1 MNALPLAGPK
11 NRKEET
17 HLDFAWIL
25 TLFAIG
31 FVGSLISGMVGI
43 GGSIIKY
50 PMLLY
55 IPPALG
61 FVAFTAQEVSAIS
74 AVQVF
79 FASLA
84 GIFAFRKGGFINK
97 SLVLYMGVAIV
108 VGSFAGGY
116 GSKFLPDEA
125 INLTYAVLALI
136 AGIMMFLPKKGD
148 ELADFT
154 KLSFNKALAAS
165 LAGLTGILS
174 GIVGAA
180 GAFITVPIMLVV
192 LRIPTRV
199 AIASSLAIT
208 FISSI
213 GSTAG
218 KMMGGHMLLL
228 PSIVMVIASTIASP
242 LGAMISKKLNTK
254 VLQWI
259 LAALIVA
266 TVIKIWLDILTN

>member
-1 MNALPLAGPK
+1 M
-11 NRKEET
+11 
-17 HLDFAWIL
+17 DIAWIL

-31 FVGSLISGMVGI
+31 FAGSIISGMVGI

-79 FASLA
+79 FATLA
-84 GIFAFRKGGFINK
+84 GMFAFRKGGYINK
-97 SLVLYMGVAIV
+97 PLVVTMGVAIV
-108 VGSFAGGY
+108 IGSFIGGY
-116 GSKFLPDEA
+116 GSQFLPNSA

-136 AGIMMFLPKKGD
+136 AAIMMFLPKKANED
-148 ELADFT
+148 MDFT
-154 KLSFNKALAAS
+154 QLQFNKPLAAV
-165 LAGLTGILS
+165 LASVIGVLS

-180 GAFITVPIMLVV
+180 GAFITVPVMLVI
-192 LRIPTRV
+192 LKIPTRV

-213 GSTAG
+213 GSTVG
-218 KMMGGHMLLL
+218 KFLGGHMLLV
-228 PSIVMVIASTIASP
+228 PSLVMVVASTIASP
-242 LGAMISKKLNTK
+242 LGAKISKKINTK
-254 VLQWI
+254 ILQWI
-259 LAALIVA
+259 LAALIVG
-266 TVIKIWLDILTN
+266 TVIKIWFEILT

>member
-1 MNALPLAGPK
+1 M
-11 NRKEET
+11 
-17 HLDFAWIL
+17 DYAWII

-61 FVAFTAQEVSAIS
+61 FVAFSAQEVSAIS

-79 FASLA
+79 FATLA
-84 GIFAFRKGGFINK
+84 GMFAFRKGGYINK
-97 SLVLYMGVAIV
+97 QLVLSMGVAIV
-108 VGSFAGGY
+108 IGSFAGGY
-116 GSKFLPDEA
+116 GSKFMSDDT
-125 INLTYAVLALI
+125 INIVYAVLALI

-148 ELADFT
+148 EEGDYT
-154 KLSFNKALAAS
+154 KLTFNRPLAAAS
-165 LAGLTGILS
+165 AALIGILS

-180 GAFITVPIMLVV
+180 GAFITVPVMLVL

-218 KMMGGHMLLL
+218 KLMGGHMLLI
-228 PSIVMVIASTIASP
+228 PSVVMVVASTVAAPI
-242 LGAMISKKLNTK
+242 GAMISKKLNAK
-254 VLQWI
+254 VLQWM

-266 TVIKIWLDILTN
+266 TVIKIWIDILV

>member
-1 MNALPLAGPK
+1 MDI
-11 NRKEET
+11 T
-17 HLDFAWIL
+17 WIV

-31 FVGSLISGMVGI
+31 FIGSLLSGMVGI

-61 FVAFTAQEVSAIS
+61 FVAFTAQEVSAVS

-79 FASLA
+79 FATLA

-97 SLVLYMGVAIV
+97 PLVLSMGIAIV
-108 VGSFAGGY
+108 VGSFVGGY
-116 GSKFLPDEA
+116 GSKFLPDDV
-125 INLTYAVLALI
+125 INFTYAALALI
-136 AGIMMFLPKKGD
+136 AAVMMFLPKKGD
-148 ELADFT
+148 EQADFT
-154 KLSFNKALAAS
+154 KIRFNKPLAAG
-165 LAGLTGILS
+165 LAAIIGVLS

-180 GAFITVPIMLVV
+180 GAFITVPVMLVV
-192 LRIPTRV
+192 LKIPTRV

-218 KMMGGHMLLL
+218 KWMGGHMPLI
-228 PSIVMVIASTIASP
+228 PSIVMVAASMIAAPI
-242 LGAMISKKLNTK
+242 GAQLSKKMNTK
-254 VLQWI
+254 ALQWI
-259 LAALIVA
+259 LAALIAA
-266 TVIKIWLDILTN
+266 TVIKIWIDILF

>member
-1 MNALPLAGPK
+1 MDMGYL
-11 NRKEET
+11 
-17 HLDFAWIL
+17 L

-31 FVGSLISGMVGI
+31 FIGSAISGMVGI

-79 FASLA
+79 FATLA
-84 GIFAFRKGGFINK
+84 GMFAFRKGGYINK
-97 SLVLYMGVAIV
+97 SLVWTMGLAIV
-108 VGSFAGGY
+108 VGSFVGGY
-116 GSKFLPDEA
+116 GSKFLPDA
-125 INLTYAVLALI
+125 TINLVYAILALI
-136 AGIMMFLPKKGD
+136 AAVMMFMPKKGD
-148 ELADFT
+148 EAADFT
-154 KLSFNKALAAS
+154 KLTFNKPLAAI
-165 LAGLTGILS
+165 LAGVIGILS

-180 GAFITVPIMLVV
+180 GAFITVPVMLVI
-192 LRIPTRV
+192 LKIPTRV

-218 KMMGGHMLLL
+218 KIMGGHMLLI
-228 PSIVMVIASTIASP
+228 PSVIMVVASVIASPI
-242 LGAMISKKLNTK
+242 GAKISKKLNTK

-259 LAALIVA
+259 LALLIAA
-266 TVIKIWLDILTN
+266 TVIKIWLDILM